1 MSLELTGTL
10 VKFYETKSFPSGFS
24 IQEFVVRTDERYP
37 QEILVQAAKEKIDV
51 LKNFKEND
59 VVKVKFNLRGRE
71 YNGRHFVSLDMWA
84 MDIAAAGNTTASNP
98 SSFTEFIGK
107 SEVTQNSPI
116 EDNNFEQP
124 KMKPQ
129 ESDLVNEDDLP
140 F

>member
-71 YNGRHFVSLDMWA
+71 YNGRHFVSLDMWT
-84 MDIAAAGNTTASNP
+84 MDIAAAGNISASNP
-98 SSFTEFIGK
+98 STMGGS
-107 SEVTQNSPI
+107 SAPVSAPVMNQNPA
-116 EDNNFEQP
+116 DNNA
-124 KMKPQ
+124 
-129 ESDLVNEDDLP
+129 DGDDLP

>member
-71 YNGRHFVSLDMWA
+71 YNGRHFVSLDMWT
-84 MDIAAAGNTTASNP
+84 MDIAAAGSTSASNP
-98 SSFTEFIGK
+98 STMG
-107 SEVTQNSPI
+107 NSAAPAPAPAPMMN
-116 EDNNFEQP
+116 DNPSNN
-124 KMKPQ
+124 
-129 ESDLVNEDDLP
+129 DADGDDLP

>member
-71 YNGRHFVSLDMWA
+71 YNGRHFVSLDMWT
-84 MDIAAAGNTTASNP
+84 MDIATAGNTSASNP
-98 SSFTEFIGK
+98 STMG
-107 SEVTQNSPI
+107 NSAAPAAAPVMNSNPA
-116 EDNNFEQP
+116 DN
-124 KMKPQ
+124 
-129 ESDLVNEDDLP
+129 DADGDDLP

>member
-37 QEILVQAAKEKIDV
+37 QEVLVQAAKEKIDV

-71 YNGRHFVSLDMWA
+71 YNGRHFVSLDMWT
-84 MDIAAAGNTTASNP
+84 MDIAAAGSTSASNP
-98 SSFTEFIGK
+98 STMG
-107 SEVTQNSPI
+107 NSAAPAPAPMMN
-116 EDNNFEQP
+116 DNPSNN
-124 KMKPQ
+124 
-129 ESDLVNEDDLP
+129 DADGDDLP

>member
-71 YNGRHFVSLDMWA
+71 YNGRHFVSLDMWT
-84 MDIAAAGNTTASNP
+84 MDIAAAGSTSASNP
-98 SSFTEFIGK
+98 STMG
-107 SEVTQNSPI
+107 NSAAPAPMMN
-116 EDNNFEQP
+116 DNPSNN
-124 KMKPQ
+124 
-129 ESDLVNEDDLP
+129 DADGDDLP

>member
-37 QEILVQAAKEKIDV
+37 QEVLVQAAKEKIDV

-71 YNGRHFVSLDMWA
+71 YNGRHFVSLDMWT
-84 MDIAAAGNTTASNP
+84 MDIAAAGNTSASNP
-98 SSFTEFIGK
+98 STMG
-107 SEVTQNSPI
+107 NSAAPAPAPMMN
-116 EDNNFEQP
+116 DNPSNN
-124 KMKPQ
+124 
-129 ESDLVNEDDLP
+129 DADGDDLP

>member
-71 YNGRHFVSLDMWA
+71 YNGRHFVSLDMWT
-84 MDIAAAGNTTASNP
+84 MDIAAAGNTSASNP
-98 SSFTEFIGK
+98 STMG
-107 SEVTQNSPI
+107 NSAAPAAAPVMNSNPA
-116 EDNNFEQP
+116 DN
-124 KMKPQ
+124 
-129 ESDLVNEDDLP
+129 DADGDDLP

>member
-71 YNGRHFVSLDMWA
+71 YNGRHFVSLDMWT
-84 MDIAAAGNTTASNP
+84 MDIAAAGNTSASNP
-98 SSFTEFIGK
+98 STMG
-107 SEVTQNSPI
+107 NSAAPATAPVMNSNPA
-116 EDNNFEQP
+116 DNDAEG
-124 KMKPQ
+124 
-129 ESDLVNEDDLP
+129 DDLP

>member
-84 MDIAAAGNTTASNP
+84 MDVASAGNTSASNP
-98 SSFTEFIGK
+98 STMG
-107 SEVTQNSPI
+107 NSAAPAAAPVMNSNPA
-116 EDNNFEQP
+116 DN
-124 KMKPQ
+124 
-129 ESDLVNEDDLP
+129 DADGDDLP

>member
-10 VKFYETKSFPSGFS
+10 VKFYETKTFPSGFS

-37 QEILVQAAKEKIDV
+37 QEILIQAAKEKIDT

-84 MDIAAAGNTTASNP
+84 MDVASAGNTSASNP
-98 SSFTEFIGK
+98 STM
-107 SEVTQNSPI
+107 NSSAAPASAPVMNSNPA
-116 EDNNFEQP
+116 D
-124 KMKPQ
+124 
-129 ESDLVNEDDLP
+129 SDAEGDDLP

>member
-37 QEILVQAAKEKIDV
+37 QEILVQAAKEKIDM

-84 MDIAAAGNTTASNP
+84 MDIAAAGNTSASNP
-98 SSFTEFIGK
+98 STM
-107 SEVTQNSPI
+107 NSAAPASAPVMNSNPT
-116 EDNNFEQP
+116 DA
-124 KMKPQ
+124 
-129 ESDLVNEDDLP
+129 DGDDLP

>member
-84 MDIAAAGNTTASNP
+84 IDVASAGNTSASNP
-98 SSFTEFIGK
+98 STMG
-107 SEVTQNSPI
+107 NSAAPAAAPVMNSNPA
-116 EDNNFEQP
+116 DN
-124 KMKPQ
+124 
-129 ESDLVNEDDLP
+129 DADGDDLP

>member
-37 QEILVQAAKEKIDV
+37 HEILVQAAKEKIDV

-71 YNGRHFVSLDMWA
+71 YNGRHFVSLDMWT
-84 MDIAAAGNTTASNP
+84 MDIAAAGNTSASNP
-98 SSFTEFIGK
+98 STMG
-107 SEVTQNSPI
+107 NSATPAPAPVMN
-116 EDNNFEQP
+116 DNPSNN
-124 KMKPQ
+124 
-129 ESDLVNEDDLP
+129 DADGDDLP

>member
-71 YNGRHFVSLDMWA
+71 YNGRHFVSLDMWT
-84 MDIAAAGNTTASNP
+84 MDIAAAGNTSASNP
-98 SSFTEFIGK
+98 STMG
-107 SEVTQNSPI
+107 NSAAPAPAPVMN
-116 EDNNFEQP
+116 DNPSNN
-124 KMKPQ
+124 
-129 ESDLVNEDDLP
+129 DGDDLP

>member
-71 YNGRHFVSLDMWA
+71 YNGRHFVSLDMWT
-84 MDIAAAGNTTASNP
+84 MDIAAAGNTSASNP
-98 SSFTEFIGK
+98 STMS
-107 SEVTQNSPI
+107 NSSAPVSAPVMN
-116 EDNNFEQP
+116 ENPADNNA
-124 KMKPQ
+124 
-129 ESDLVNEDDLP
+129 DGDDLP

>member
-37 QEILVQAAKEKIDV
+37 QEVLVQAAKEKIDV

-71 YNGRHFVSLDMWA
+71 YNGRHFVSLDMWT
-84 MDIAAAGNTTASNP
+84 MEIAAAGNTSASNP
-98 SSFTEFIGK
+98 STMG
-107 SEVTQNSPI
+107 NSAAPAPAPMMN
-116 EDNNFEQP
+116 DNPSNN
-124 KMKPQ
+124 
-129 ESDLVNEDDLP
+129 DADGDDLP

>member
-71 YNGRHFVSLDMWA
+71 YNGRHFVSLDMWT
-84 MDIAAAGNTTASNP
+84 MDIAAAGNTSASNP
-98 SSFTEFIGK
+98 STMG
-107 SEVTQNSPI
+107 NSAAPAAAPVMNSNPV
-116 EDNNFEQP
+116 DNDAEG
-124 KMKPQ
+124 
-129 ESDLVNEDDLP
+129 DDLP

>member
-71 YNGRHFVSLDMWA
+71 YNGRHFVSLDMWT
-84 MDIAAAGNTTASNP
+84 MDIAAAGNTSASNP
-98 SSFTEFIGK
+98 STMG
-107 SEVTQNSPI
+107 NSAAPAPAPVMN
-116 EDNNFEQP
+116 DNPSNN
-124 KMKPQ
+124 
-129 ESDLVNEDDLP
+129 DADGDDLP

>member
-98 SSFTEFIGK
+98 STMG
-107 SEVTQNSPI
+107 NSAAPAAAPVMNSNPA
-116 EDNNFEQP
+116 D
-124 KMKPQ
+124 
-129 ESDLVNEDDLP
+129 SDADGDDLP

>member
-37 QEILVQAAKEKIDV
+37 QEVLVQAAKEKIDV

-71 YNGRHFVSLDMWA
+71 YNGRHFVSLDMWT
-84 MDIAAAGNTTASNP
+84 MDIAAAGSTSASNP
-98 SSFTEFIGK
+98 STMG
-107 SEVTQNSPI
+107 NSAAPAPMMN
-116 EDNNFEQP
+116 DNPSNN
-124 KMKPQ
+124 
-129 ESDLVNEDDLP
+129 DADGDDLP

>member
-10 VKFYETKSFPSGFS
+10 VKFYETKTFPSGFS

-37 QEILVQAAKEKIDV
+37 QEILIQAAKEKIDT

-84 MDIAAAGNTTASNP
+84 MDIAAAGNTSASNP
-98 SSFTEFIGK
+98 STMNTSAAPA
-107 SEVTQNSPI
+107 SAPVMNNNPA
-116 EDNNFEQP
+116 DNDAEG
-124 KMKPQ
+124 
-129 ESDLVNEDDLP
+129 DDLP

>member
-71 YNGRHFVSLDMWA
+71 YNGRHFVSLDMWT
-84 MDIAAAGNTTASNP
+84 MEIAAAGNTSASNP
-98 SSFTEFIGK
+98 STMS
-107 SEVTQNSPI
+107 NSSAPVSAPVMN
-116 EDNNFEQP
+116 ENPADNNA
-124 KMKPQ
+124 
-129 ESDLVNEDDLP
+129 DGDDLP

>member
-10 VKFYETKSFPSGFS
+10 VKFYETKTFPSGFS

-37 QEILVQAAKEKIDV
+37 QEILIQAAKEKIDT

-84 MDIAAAGNTTASNP
+84 MDIAAAGNTSASNP
-98 SSFTEFIGK
+98 STM
-107 SEVTQNSPI
+107 NSAAPAAAPVMNSNPA
-116 EDNNFEQP
+116 DA
-124 KMKPQ
+124 
-129 ESDLVNEDDLP
+129 DGDDLP

>member
-37 QEILVQAAKEKIDV
+37 QEILVQAAKEKIDT

-84 MDIAAAGNTTASNP
+84 MDIAGAGSTTASNP
-98 SSFTEFIGK
+98 STMG
-107 SEVTQNSPI
+107 NSAAPAAAPVMNSNPA
-116 EDNNFEQP
+116 DN
-124 KMKPQ
+124 
-129 ESDLVNEDDLP
+129 DADGDDLP

>member
-59 VVKVKFNLRGRE
+59 VVKVEFNLRGRE

-98 SSFTEFIGK
+98 STMG
-107 SEVTQNSPI
+107 NSAAPAAAPVMNSNPA
-116 EDNNFEQP
+116 D
-124 KMKPQ
+124 
-129 ESDLVNEDDLP
+129 SDAEGDDLP

>member
-71 YNGRHFVSLDMWA
+71 YNGRHFVSLDMWT
-84 MDIAAAGNTTASNP
+84 MEIAAAGNTSASNP
-98 SSFTEFIGK
+98 STMG
-107 SEVTQNSPI
+107 NSAAPAPAPMMN
-116 EDNNFEQP
+116 DNPSNN
-124 KMKPQ
+124 
-129 ESDLVNEDDLP
+129 DADGDDLP

>member
-37 QEILVQAAKEKIDV
+37 QEVLVQAAKEKIDV

-71 YNGRHFVSLDMWA
+71 YNGRHFVSLDMWT
-84 MDIAAAGNTTASNP
+84 MEISAAGSTSASNP
-98 SSFTEFIGK
+98 STMG
-107 SEVTQNSPI
+107 NSAAPAPAPMI
-116 EDNNFEQP
+116 NDNPSNN
-124 KMKPQ
+124 
-129 ESDLVNEDDLP
+129 DADGDDLP

>member
-10 VKFYETKSFPSGFS
+10 VKFYETKTFPSGFS

-37 QEILVQAAKEKIDV
+37 QEILIQAAKEKIDT

-98 SSFTEFIGK
+98 STMG
-107 SEVTQNSPI
+107 NSAAPAAAPVMNSNPA
-116 EDNNFEQP
+116 DN
-124 KMKPQ
+124 
-129 ESDLVNEDDLP
+129 DADGDDLP

>member
-71 YNGRHFVSLDMWA
+71 YNGRHFVSLDMWT
-84 MDIAAAGNTTASNP
+84 MDIAAAGITSASNP
-98 SSFTEFIGK
+98 STMG
-107 SEVTQNSPI
+107 NSAAPVSAPVMN
-116 EDNNFEQP
+116 ENPSDNNA
-124 KMKPQ
+124 
-129 ESDLVNEDDLP
+129 DGDDLP

>member
-71 YNGRHFVSLDMWA
+71 YNGRHFVSLDMWT
-84 MDIAAAGNTTASNP
+84 MDIAAAGNTSASNP
-98 SSFTEFIGK
+98 STMGGS
-107 SEVTQNSPI
+107 SAAPVSAPVMNDNPS
-116 EDNNFEQP
+116 DNNA
-124 KMKPQ
+124 
-129 ESDLVNEDDLP
+129 DGDDLP

>member
-71 YNGRHFVSLDMWA
+71 YNGRHFVSLDMWT
-84 MDIAAAGNTTASNP
+84 MDITAAGNTSASNP
-98 SSFTEFIGK
+98 STMGNTAAPAAAPVMNSNPAD
-107 SEVTQNSPI
+107 SEA
-116 EDNNFEQP
+116 EG
-124 KMKPQ
+124 
-129 ESDLVNEDDLP
+129 DDLP

>member
-10 VKFYETKSFPSGFS
+10 VKFYETKTFPSGFS

-37 QEILVQAAKEKIDV
+37 QEILIQAAKEKIDT

-84 MDIAAAGNTTASNP
+84 MDIAAAGNTSASNP
-98 SSFTEFIGK
+98 STMG
-107 SEVTQNSPI
+107 NSAAPAAAPVMNSNPA
-116 EDNNFEQP
+116 DN
-124 KMKPQ
+124 
-129 ESDLVNEDDLP
+129 DADGDDLP

>member
-71 YNGRHFVSLDMWA
+71 YNGRHFVSLDMWT
-84 MDIAAAGNTTASNP
+84 MDIAAAGNTSASNP
-98 SSFTEFIGK
+98 STMG
-107 SEVTQNSPI
+107 NSAAPVSAPVMN
-116 EDNNFEQP
+116 ENPADN
-124 KMKPQ
+124 
-129 ESDLVNEDDLP
+129 SADGDDLP

>member
-10 VKFYETKSFPSGFS
+10 VKFYETKTFPSGFS

-37 QEILVQAAKEKIDV
+37 QEILVQAAKEKIDT

-98 SSFTEFIGK
+98 STMG
-107 SEVTQNSPI
+107 NSAAPAAAPVMNSNPA
-116 EDNNFEQP
+116 DN
-124 KMKPQ
+124 
-129 ESDLVNEDDLP
+129 DADGDDLP

>member
-10 VKFYETKSFPSGFS
+10 VKFYETKTFPSGFS

-37 QEILVQAAKEKIDV
+37 QEILVQAAKEKIDT

-84 MDIAAAGNTTASNP
+84 MDIAAAGNTSASNP
-98 SSFTEFIGK
+98 STMNTSAAPA
-107 SEVTQNSPI
+107 SAPVMNSNPA
-116 EDNNFEQP
+116 DNDAEG
-124 KMKPQ
+124 
-129 ESDLVNEDDLP
+129 DDLP